1 MSSRNISLIQHDDG
15 VCLHLL
21 LLLLLLLT
29 RLFVIDKDE
38 AEQDDAGTD
47 PIDYTSVL

>member
-15 VCLHLL
+15 VCLHL